1 VLGASRQGMRHWV
14 VLAATNVCRST
25 FVVVIFG
32 LRRAMRAH
40 AGPRSRAIVRRV
52 LERANDTAAC
62 FALREVKNVLAD
74 RRLSPSTAIARIGSI
89 VNEFS
94 RSAQQSNKLF
104 WWKKPSAR

>member
-1 VLGASRQGMRHWV
+1 MPNEHDQLVERILRDLRVLTRGSPDDHTASGIRAIMDRPEV
-14 VLAATNVCRST
+14 
-25 FVVVIFG
+25 
-32 LRRAMRAH
+32 RRA
-40 AGPRSRAIVRRV
+40 

-62 FALREVKNVLAD
+62 FVLREVKHILAD
-74 RRLSPSTAIARIGSI
+74 RRQSPSTAIARIGSI